1 MRFRADLELILS
13 AKPKDHLSLYVNGLL
28 LQPDPHPVVW
38 LPHLPLQLQLL
49 ILVLVEILQVE
60 DHTHNLP
67 GSENISLTVHDYD
80 LFRSKN
86 LL

>member
-28 LQPDPHPVVW
+28 LQPDPHPV
-38 LPHLPLQLQLL
+38 PLQPQLL
-49 ILVLVEILQVE
+49 VLVLVEIVQVE

-67 GSENISLTVHDYD
+67 GTENISLTIHDYD